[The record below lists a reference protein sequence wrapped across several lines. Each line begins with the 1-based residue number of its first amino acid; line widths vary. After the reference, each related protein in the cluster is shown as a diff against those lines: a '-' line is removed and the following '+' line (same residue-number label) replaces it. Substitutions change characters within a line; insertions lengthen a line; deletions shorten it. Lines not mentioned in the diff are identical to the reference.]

1 MYNRLLA
8 LQNVSVHVCVG
19 GGTVCVYIWGW
30 GTAVGLLQICFWG
43 QGFKQLRDVT
53 AFDSVYRGVYKTKLA
68 RLHPASIIFA
78 SL

>member
-30 GTAVGLLQICFWG
+30 GTAVCLLQIFFWG
-43 QGFKQLRDVT
+43 GKALSSSGMPLCLTVSTVEFTKQ
-53 AFDSVYRGVYKTKLA
+53 S
-68 RLHPASIIFA
+68 
-78 SL
+78 